1 LVHSFILGV
10 DSAVIVRAQGGKH
23 VYNSETWEKAFFE
36 RPEQRTVAL
45 DAARGC
51 PRHAVGLSSSQYHL
65 FGIVVPMTPDAIRP
79 DDHLAELRDAL
90 AQMSFTLMA
99 VLTEVAAEHD
109 LSLTQLRVLGILRD
123 REPTMADLATFT
135 GLERSTISGL
145 IDRAAQRGLVT
156 RTADPHDGRSVRVTL
171 TESARRLVPHVTAAI
186 GDRIT
191 PLTGRL
197 NTGEQQRLTA
207 LLTKALDS

>member
-1 LVHSFILGV
+1 M
-10 DSAVIVRAQGGKH
+10 
-23 VYNSETWEKAFFE
+23 YNSETWEKALFE
-36 RPEQRTVAL
+36 RPEQRTTIYL
-45 DAARGC
+45 T
-51 PRHAVGLSSSQYHL
+51 SSSAMPP
-65 FGIVVPMTPDAIRP
+65 IERAE
-79 DDHLAELRDAL
+79 DHLGELRDAL
-90 AQMSFTLMA
+90 AQTSFALMA

-109 LSLTQLRVLGILRD
+109 LSLTQLQVLGILRD

-156 RTADPHDGRSVRVTL
+156 KTADAHDGRSVRVTL
-171 TESARRLVPHVTAAI
+171 TKSARGLVPAMTAAI

-197 NTGEQQRLTA
+197 SSGEQKRLTA
-207 LLTKALDS
+207 LLTKALGPANP